1 MNLRQPYVQK
11 NATGYHSIPSHD
23 KNIFS
28 YYIFQE
34 EPTTLPIHAVPDG
47 CVDLTYAIG
56 SNGVRCFLGGTV
68 LRMKYWPFEA
78 GCRYFGVRF
87 HPGQCILPDGVC
99 IDDIVNTDIEL
110 PADCYGADIAEQL
123 CEAKTLREQAV
134 QIHTALSKVSRF
146 AACQDSKASIEHYIR
161 KRIYETNGQVSIRE
175 ISQETGYS
183 ECYVRRAFRTI
194 HGISP
199 KAFEQIVRFQN
210 ALDEMAHHKELGIFE
225 LAQKSG
231 YFDQSH
237 MVKEFHKFAGLT
249 PEQYLQEMA
258 DL

>member
-56 SNGVRCFLGGTV
+56 ANGVRCFLGGTV

-78 GCRYFGVRF
+78 SCRYFGVRF
-87 HPGQCILPDGVC
+87 RPGQCILPDGIC

-110 PADCYGADIAEQL
+110 PTDCYGTDIAEQL
-123 CEAKTLREQAV
+123 CEAKTLKEQAA
-134 QIHTALSKVSRF
+134 QIHTVLSKVSRS

-175 ISQETGYS
+175 IS
-183 ECYVRRAFRTI
+183 
-194 HGISP
+194 
-199 KAFEQIVRFQN
+199 
-210 ALDEMAHHKELGIFE
+210 
-225 LAQKSG
+225 
-231 YFDQSH
+231 
-237 MVKEFHKFAGLT
+237 
-249 PEQYLQEMA
+249 
-258 DL
+258 

>member
-11 NATGYHSIPSHD
+11 NATGYHSIRSND

-34 EPTTLPIHAVPDG
+34 EPSTLPIHAVPDG
-47 CVDLTYAIG
+47 CVDLTYAIS
-56 SNGVRCFLGGTV
+56 SNSVRCFLGGTV
-68 LRMKYWPFEA
+68 LRIKYWPFEK

-87 HPGQCILPDGVC
+87 RPGRCVLPKDVE
-99 IDDIVNTDIEL
+99 IADIINTDIEL
-110 PADCYGADIAEQL
+110 PVTCYGADISERL
-123 CEAKTLREQAV
+123 HEAQTLKEQAT
-134 QIHTALSKVSRF
+134 QIHTLLSANSS
-146 AACQDSKASIEHYIR
+146 ACTSSKSNIEHYIR
-161 KRIYETNGQVSIRE
+161 QRIYETNGQISIRE
-175 ISQETGYS
+175 IAQETGYS
-183 ECYVRRAFRTI
+183 ECYVRRAFREI

-210 ALDEMAHHKELGIFE
+210 ALDEMAHHKELGVFE

-237 MVKEFHKFAGLT
+237 MVKEFHKFAGIT
-249 PEQYLQEMA
+249 PEKYLQEMA

>member
-1 MNLRQPYVQK
+1 M
-11 NATGYHSIPSHD
+11 
-23 KNIFS
+23 
-28 YYIFQE
+28 
-34 EPTTLPIHAVPDG
+34 
-47 CVDLTYAIG
+47 
-56 SNGVRCFLGGTV
+56 
-68 LRMKYWPFEA
+68 
-78 GCRYFGVRF
+78 
-87 HPGQCILPDGVC
+87 PDGVC
-99 IDDIVNTDIEL
+99 IDDIINTDIEL

-123 CEAKTLREQAV
+123 CEAKTLKEQAA
-134 QIHTALSKVSRF
+134 QIHTVLSKVSRP
-146 AACQDSKASIEHYIR
+146 AACQDSRLSIEHYIR

-210 ALDEMAHHKELGIFE
+210 ALDEMAHHKELGIFA